1 MQWLIIAGIVVIG
14 LLALSVL
21 FRIFKAVA
29 GIAVLVLVIWLCF
42 HFIHGFTVNALLKD
56 FKNRGRVCEKRGSE
70 SLRRCYHHQLD
81 RSEGTRRESLA
92 PLRGKSGLQ
101 GD

>member
-42 HFIHGFTVNALLKD
+42 HFIHGFTVNALLQD
-56 FKNRGRVCEKRGSE
+56 FRIVAGYV
-70 SLRRCYHHQLD
+70 
-81 RSEGTRRESLA
+81 
-92 PLRGKSGLQ
+92 KSVVQ
-101 GD
+101 IIAKK